1 MKPPPFDAIIFD
13 LDGTLIDTETAD
25 YTACQLLY
33 QEFGATLT
41 LEYWAARIVG
51 IVDGYDEL
59 FDELIQWSHNGIT
72 KADLWQRINQL
83 WDLTLQDLTLMPG
96 VKNLLQILHTAGYP
110 LAIATASDRAWAD
123 RWLTHFGLGS
133 YFQAIA
139 TGDNIVN
146 NKPAPD
152 IYLFAA
158 AQLGVQPKA
167 CLVFEDSQAGTRS
180 AKAAGMT
187 VVAVPSPITQ
197 SLDFS
202 QADEIIFGLQ
212 NVSVEWIEALKGS

>member
-25 YTACQLLY
+25 YTACKLLF

-96 VKNLLQILHTAGYP
+96 IENLLPKLHTTGYP

-212 NVSVEWIEALKGS
+212 NVSVEWIEALKGI

>member
-1 MKPPPFDAIIFD
+1 
-13 LDGTLIDTETAD
+13 
-25 YTACQLLY
+25 
-33 QEFGATLT
+33 
-41 LEYWAARIVG
+41 
-51 IVDGYDEL
+51 
-59 FDELIQWSHNGIT
+59 
-72 KADLWQRINQL
+72 
-83 WDLTLQDLTLMPG
+83 MP
-96 VKNLLQILHTAGYP
+96 ILHTAGYP